1 MPATRRVTPTHT
13 NRYECQGPPRSPAV
27 ANPSRVMKRRT
38 INAAMAGVNITDAR
52 RAVDLGV
59 SVVNRTP
66 QASATPS
73 AVQAS
78 PNASARK
85 VRTARQSTGKDVRIL
100 ELFRVSV
107 TSGTATRRRK
117 SLRPTQNI
125 SSTICNYVACR
136 LLSLKRLLCVLV
148 AKVANDSA
156 D

>member
-1 MPATRRVTPTHT
+1 MPATRRGTPIHT
-13 NRYECQGPPRSPAV
+13 NKYECQGPRRSPAV

-59 SVVNRTP
+59 SDVNRMP

-85 VRTARQSTGKDVRIL
+85 VRTARQSTGKDVRMRSSSEYRSL
-100 ELFRVSV
+100 
-107 TSGTATRRRK
+107 SGTATRRRRQA
-117 SLRPTQNI
+117 STPPT
-125 SSTICNYVACR
+125 TCNYFVTSILTLFETIVLCSIDHRGICR
-136 LLSLKRLLCVLV
+136 SRRCF
-148 AKVANDSA
+148 
-156 D
+156 